1 MKLDEIAGLTFDP
14 IRHRYHLD
22 GYGWLAR
29 SVTQVLSHDMPAA
42 TRARIDATKDGPD
55 GWLIRG
61 NTVHA
66 CLENFLLHGDP
77 GDVGDFSDWVNPLL
91 AHPLFKDAEVLA
103 AEYSVC
109 SPSKSMGGQFDALLR
124 TAKGKTVLCDLKTVS
139 SKPAA
144 ASRKPADGQLG
155 AYAAMLIDHH
165 PTITIDACLTVV
177 AGPGITTVKTSDPSA
192 CISQWLDC
200 WDIYALLQP
209 DF

>member
-1 MKLDEIAGLTFDP
+1 MLEPIPDLVFYPDP
-14 IRHRYHLD
+14 LHRYMYK
-22 GYGWLAR
+22 GNWLAR
-29 SVTQVLSHDMPAA
+29 SVTQVLSHDMSAA

-77 GDVGDFSDWVNPLL
+77 GDVGDFSDWVTPLL
-91 AHPLFKDAEVLA
+91 AHRLFKNFEVLA

-109 SPSKSMGGQFDALLR
+109 SPSKSLGGQFDCLLR
-124 TAKGKTVLCDLKTVS
+124 TGKGSTVLCDLKTVT
-139 SKPAA
+139 SKLAA
-144 ASRKPADGQLG
+144 ASRKTADAQLG

-177 AGPGITTVKTSDPSA
+177 AGPGITTVKTSDTSD
-192 CISQWLDC
+192 CITAWLNA
-200 WDIYALLQP
+200 WDAYNLLQP

>member
-1 MKLDEIAGLTFDP
+1 MLEPIPDLVFYPDP
-14 IRHRYHLD
+14 LHRYMYK
-22 GYGWLAR
+22 GNWLAR
-29 SVTQVLSHDMPAA
+29 SVTQVLSHDMSAA

-77 GDVGDFSDWVNPLL
+77 GDVGDFSDWVTPLL
-91 AHPLFKDAEVLA
+91 AHRLFKDFEVLA

-109 SPSKSMGGQFDALLR
+109 SPSKSLGGQFDCLLR
-124 TAKGKTVLCDLKTVS
+124 TGKGSTVLCDLKTVT
-139 SKPAA
+139 SKLAA
-144 ASRKPADGQLG
+144 ASRKPADAQLG

-177 AGPGITTVKTSDPSA
+177 AGPGITIVKTSDPSA
-192 CISQWLDC
+192 CIAAWLDA
-200 WDIYALLQP
+200 WDAYNILQP

>member
-1 MKLDEIAGLTFDP
+1 MLEPIADLVFYPDP
-14 IRHRYHLD
+14 LHRYMYK
-22 GYGWLAR
+22 GNWLAR
-29 SVTQVLSHDMPAA
+29 SVTQVLSHDMSAA

-77 GDVGDFSDWVNPLL
+77 GDVGDFSDWVTPLL
-91 AHPLFKDAEVLA
+91 AHRLFKNFEVLA

-109 SPSKSMGGQFDALLR
+109 SPSKSLGGQFDCLLR
-124 TAKGKTVLCDLKTVS
+124 TGKGSTVLCDLKTVT
-139 SKPAA
+139 SKLAA
-144 ASRKPADGQLG
+144 ASRKTADAQLG

-192 CISQWLDC
+192 CITAWLDA
-200 WDIYALLQP
+200 WDAYNLLQP

>member
-1 MKLDEIAGLTFDP
+1 MLDPIPGLTFHP
-14 IRHRYHLD
+14 GPHRYYLD

-29 SVTQVLSHDMPAA
+29 SVTAVLSHDMPPA

-77 GDVGDFSDWVNPLL
+77 GDPGDFSDWVTPLL

-109 SPSKSMGGQFDALLR
+109 SPSKSLGGQFDALLR

-144 ASRKPADGQLG
+144 ASRKPADAQLG
-155 AYAAMLIDHH
+155 AYNCMLIDHH
-165 PTITIDACLTVV
+165 PYLTVDSCLTIV
-177 AGPGITTVKTSDPSA
+177 AGPGITTVKASDPSECMA
-192 CISQWLDC
+192 SWLDT
-200 WDIYALLQP
+200 WDSYQLLLP
-209 DF
+209 NF

>member
-1 MKLDEIAGLTFDP
+1 MLEPIADLVFYPDP
-14 IRHRYHLD
+14 LHRYMYK
-22 GYGWLAR
+22 GNWLAR

-77 GDVGDFSDWVNPLL
+77 GDVGDFSDWVTPLL

-109 SPSKSMGGQFDALLR
+109 SPSKSLGGQFDALLR

-155 AYAAMLIDHH
+155 SYAAMLIDHH

-192 CISQWLDC
+192 CISAFLDA
-200 WDIYALLQP
+200 WDVYNLLQP

>member
-1 MKLDEIAGLTFDP
+1 MLEP
-14 IRHRYHLD
+14 IPDLVFYEDIHRYTYK
-22 GYGWLAR
+22 GNWLAR
-29 SVTQVLSHDMPAA
+29 SVTAVLSHDMPPA
-42 TRARIDATKDGPD
+42 TRARIDATRHEWEP
-55 GWLIRG
+55 RG
-61 NTVHA
+61 NTCHA
-66 CLENFLLHGDP
+66 ALEAALLGHAAPDP
-77 GDVGDFSDWVNPLL
+77 GDYSEWITPLL

-103 AEYSVC
+103 AEYGVC
-109 SPSKSMGGQFDALLR
+109 SPSKSLGGQFDALLR

-144 ASRKPADGQLG
+144 ASRKPADAQLG

-177 AGPGITTVKTSDPSA
+177 AGPGVTTVKTSDPSA

-200 WDIYALLQP
+200 WDIYDLLQP

>member
-1 MKLDEIAGLTFDP
+1 MLEPIADLVFYPDP
-14 IRHRYHLD
+14 LHRYMYK
-22 GYGWLAR
+22 GNWLAR

-77 GDVGDFSDWVNPLL
+77 GDVGDFSDWVTPLL

-103 AEYSVC
+103 AEYGVC
-109 SPSKSMGGQFDALLR
+109 SPSKSLGGQFDALLR
-124 TAKGKTVLCDLKTVS
+124 TAKGKTVLCDLKTQS
-139 SKPAA
+139 SHHSKPRDI
-144 ASRKPADGQLG
+144 SPQLG
-155 AYAAMLIDHH
+155 GYLNLMDQCH
-165 PTITIDACLTVV
+165 PGVAVNRCIGIWARPGSASITAFEGPDCIESYLT
-177 AGPGITTVKTSDPSA
+177 ARSLFLA
-192 CISQWLDC
+192 
-200 WDIYALLQP
+200 LQP

>member
-1 MKLDEIAGLTFDP
+1 MLEPIADLVFHED
-14 IRHRYHLD
+14 IHRYM
-22 GYGWLAR
+22 YKCNWLAR
-29 SVTQVLSHDMPAA
+29 SVTQVLSHDMSAA

-66 CLENFLLHGDP
+66 CLENFLMHGDP

-91 AHPLFKDAEVLA
+91 AHPLFRDAEVLA

-109 SPSKSMGGQFDALLR
+109 SPSKSLGGQFDALLR

-144 ASRKPADGQLG
+144 ASRKPADAQLG
-155 AYAAMLIDHH
+155 AYSALLIDHH
-165 PTITIDACLTVV
+165 QLNIYACLTVV
-177 AGPGITTVKTSDPSA
+177 AGPGITTVKTSDPSD
-192 CISQWLDC
+192 CISQWLDA
-200 WDIYALLQP
+200 WDFYRLLLP